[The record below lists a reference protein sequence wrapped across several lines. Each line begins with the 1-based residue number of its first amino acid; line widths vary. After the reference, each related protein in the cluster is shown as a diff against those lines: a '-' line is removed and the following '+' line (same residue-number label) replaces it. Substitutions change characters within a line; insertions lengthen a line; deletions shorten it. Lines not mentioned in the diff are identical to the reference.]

1 MDRFSTLRA
10 TLLLTILGVG
20 LAGMCGRVVWLQTI
34 ARQQLVRKAE
44 RQQHRIEPLEGR
56 RGSIFDRNGIMLAGT
71 IQTHGVFIDPR
82 FMLDHFQSEQRT
94 LNDMEVALRKLAAL
108 IDRSADELADLVAQ
122 RHEARFVKVAEN
134 LDETQ
139 AQAVRKLNIDGVGTF
154 PAGVRYYPMGSLA
167 AHVLGGV
174 GKEGKG
180 LEGLEMKFESRLAG
194 RNGYWRPMKD
204 ARRRPIGVTAEDYVP
219 PVHGQHIVLTLD
231 ANIQM
236 IAEQELAAACRRFRA
251 DRGEIIV
258 MDPHSGDVLALANWP
273 TFNPQYLNDS
283 PPAQRRNRCLTD
295 PYEPG
300 STIKPFIVGPALMW
314 SITRPEEVWPIPGKS
329 YHSRLRSKP
338 IVDVHYYGRLATWD
352 VLVKSSNI
360 GMTMLGERL
369 GKTRL
374 HQALACFDFGKPTGI
389 DLPGEDPG
397 LLNPL
402 RVWRDYS
409 IPSVS
414 QGYEVMVTP
423 IQLARGFCVYANGG
437 RLVRPRVVRGALD
450 ADGSLVAPDASA
462 ASTPPPQAVA
472 PAAADQIRR
481 ILCDVP
487 VRGTAQRAHSK
498 YWNIFGKTGTAH
510 VSRGTAGYAE
520 DGYTSSFMGGAPAE
534 APRMVVAVVIHEPRE
549 LKLGY
554 YGGTVSA
561 PVAHR
566 VIERTLSYLD
576 VPNSPQLEL
585 PPAAVAAVLTGF
597 DEKAYRNRTAVA
609 RE

>member
-1 MDRFSTLRA
+1 MDRFSTVRA

-34 ARQQLVRKAE
+34 ARQQLIRSAE
-44 RQQHRIEPLEGR
+44 RQQHRTEILSAR

-71 IQTHGVFIDPR
+71 IQTHGVFLDPQ
-82 FMLDHFQSEQRT
+82 FMLDHFQSENRT
-94 LNDMEVALRKLAAL
+94 LNDMDAALRRLSAL
-108 IDRSADELADLVAQ
+108 IDRSADELADIVAQ

-134 LDETQ
+134 LDDRQ
-139 AQAVRKLNIDGVGTF
+139 AEAVRRLNIEGVGTF
-154 PAGVRYYPMGSLA
+154 PMGVRYYPMGSVA

-174 GKEGKG
+174 GREGKG
-180 LEGLEMKFESRLAG
+180 LEGLEMKYDSRLSG
-194 RNGYWRPMKD
+194 RPGYWRPMKD

-219 PVHGQHIVLTLD
+219 PVHGQHLVLTLD

-236 IAEQELAAACRRFRA
+236 IAEQELSAACRRFRA
-251 DRGEIIV
+251 DRGEIVV
-258 MDPHSGDVLALANWP
+258 MDPHTGDVLALANWP
-273 TFNPQYLNDS
+273 TFNPQNLNDS

-314 SITRPEEVWPIPGKS
+314 GVTRPQEVWPIPGKS
-329 YHSRLRSKP
+329 YRSRYRSKP
-338 IVDVHYYGRLATWD
+338 IVDVHHYGPLATWD
-352 VLVKSSNI
+352 ILVKSSNI

-369 GKTRL
+369 GKARL
-374 HQALACFDFGKPTGI
+374 YQALSCFGFGKPTGI

-402 RVWRDYS
+402 PMWRDYS

-437 RLVRPRVVRGALD
+437 RLVRPRVVKGALD
-450 ADGSLVAPDASA
+450 CDGAVVAADCHQ
-462 ASTPPPQAVA
+462 TPAEWPQALESE
-472 PAAADQIRR
+472 AADQIRR

-487 VRGTAQRAHSK
+487 VRGTATKAQSK

-510 VSRGTAGYAE
+510 VSRGSAGYDEA
-520 DGYTSSFMGGAPAE
+520 GYTSSFMGGAPAE
-534 APRMVVAVVIHEPRE
+534 NPRMVVAVIVHEPRQD
-549 LKLGY
+549 LGY

-561 PVAHR
+561 PVALR

-585 PPAAVAAVLTGF
+585 PPPAVASVLTGF